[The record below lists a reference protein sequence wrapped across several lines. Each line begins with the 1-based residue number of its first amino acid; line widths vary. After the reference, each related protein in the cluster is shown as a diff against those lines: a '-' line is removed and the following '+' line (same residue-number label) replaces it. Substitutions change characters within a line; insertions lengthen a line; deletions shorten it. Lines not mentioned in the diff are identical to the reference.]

1 LNISTD
7 PNDVIT
13 PDEEIGSMNKY
24 VGSSLWLFIDQLLV
38 AVAGW
43 LYWVII
49 SKITSTSEIGQ
60 ATTIYSLVAMVMTI
74 SQLGLEYPILKKSF
88 TDRSRILGTAL
99 AIELIITM
107 ASVPIVIYVASNL
120 YQQHLRGFIWM
131 AVGILFFASPAFVA
145 RFALLGLSNVKRIL
159 LIDVVGNSI
168 KFVIGYTLV
177 SIGFGAFGVLL
188 SVLFQFLLTA
198 AATLFVAS
206 KAFSFKLGNIAYFKE
221 IFRDALANM
230 PSKLS
235 RILIFSLSIVLLA
248 SFGISSSEVGI
259 FYLAL
264 MVSLVAAGLTTSMA
278 YMIIPT
284 SSASMS
290 DLSSGSLRISLSLT
304 APLIATLIVA
314 PKVILSMIG
323 PQYVSAQTILLVLSI
338 GILPSCTTLNTISKF
353 NNLGKSK
360 KLISLGSVEILTFLI
375 SFLFLVPH
383 YGTLGAAFSTLIAF
397 ICSSIL
403 SIVWSEQI
411 IARYILI
418 CIAAIVAGILA
429 SRLVDLAI
437 GIHPL
442 AEVLVSIGIT
452 SMVIITLK
460 NTSTS
465 EIGHIAKAIIYKS
478 KTHN

>member
-1 LNISTD
+1 MSTD

-13 PDEEIGSMNKY
+13 PDKEIGSMNKY
-24 VGSSLWLFIDQLLV
+24 VGSSLWLFIDQMLV

-49 SKITSTSEIGQ
+49 SKITTTSEIGQ
-60 ATTIYSLVAMVMTI
+60 ATTIYSLVAMVMTL
-74 SQLGLEYPILKKSF
+74 SQLGLEYPILKKAY

-107 ASVPIVIYVASNL
+107 ASVPIVIYVTNNL
-120 YQQHLRGFIWM
+120 YQQHLQGFIWM
-131 AVGILFFASPAFVA
+131 AVGILIFGSPGFVA
-145 RFALLGLSNVKRIL
+145 RFALLGMSDVKRIL
-159 LIDVVGNSI
+159 LIDVAGHSI

-177 SIGFGAFGVLL
+177 ATGFGAFGVIL

-198 AATLFVAS
+198 VATLFVAS
-206 KAFSFKLGNIAYFKE
+206 KAFSFKLGNMAYFKE

-248 SFGISSSEVGI
+248 SFGISSSHVGI

-264 MVSLVAAGLTTSMA
+264 MISIVAAGLTTSMA
-278 YMIIPT
+278 YMIIPA
-284 SSASMS
+284 SSASKS
-290 DLSSGSLRISLSLT
+290 DLSSGSLRIGLSMT
-304 APLIATLIVA
+304 SPLIAALIVA
-314 PKVILSMIG
+314 PKAILSMIG
-323 PQYVSAQTILLVLSI
+323 PGYVSAETILLVLSI
-338 GILPSCTTLNTISKF
+338 GILPSCITLNTISKF
-353 NNLGKSK
+353 NNLGMSR
-360 KLISLGSVEILTFLI
+360 KLISLGSTEILTFLV
-375 SFLFLVPH
+375 SFFFLVPH

-403 SIVWSEQI
+403 SILWSERI
-411 IARYILI
+411 IARYIVI
-418 CIAAIVAGILA
+418 CITAIVAGIVA
-429 SRLVDLAI
+429 SRIVDLAI
-437 GIHPL
+437 GIQPP

-460 NTSTS
+460 NTSTG
-465 EIGHIAKAIIYKS
+465 EIGHIAKAIINKS